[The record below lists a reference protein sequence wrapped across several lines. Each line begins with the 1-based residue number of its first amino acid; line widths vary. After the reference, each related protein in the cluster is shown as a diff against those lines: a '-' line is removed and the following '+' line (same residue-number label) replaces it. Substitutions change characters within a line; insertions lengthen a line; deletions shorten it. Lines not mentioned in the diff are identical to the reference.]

1 MEEMKRANECQK
13 ELKAKKMAEMK
24 AEEEEFKM
32 KVYIYSII
40 LAANTFVRNSKLKIK
55 VVS

>member
-1 MEEMKRANECQK
+1 MKRANECQK